1 MKFFTNLFKSKRK
14 KLQELLE
21 QTQIIRIK
29 TREEDCNDEIVI
41 TFPIDEGLIYSI
53 QALLQ
58 KGVEIMQEDIDLI
71 EESLEDFKQDICENP
86 EAHECPQEILNTES
100 LQDWRDQ
107 TIKTHPR
114 ILMLQ
119 EILRLLKQHS
129 HTS

>member
-29 TREEDCNDEIVI
+29 TLEEGCNDEIVI

-71 EESLEDFKQDICENP
+71 EESLEDFKQDIYENP
-86 EAHECPQEILNTES
+86 EAHEYPQKNLNTES

>member
-29 TREEDCNDEIVI
+29 TLEEGCNDEIVI

-71 EESLEDFKQDICENP
+71 EESLEDFKQDIYENP
-86 EAHECPQEILNTES
+86 EAHECPQKILNTES